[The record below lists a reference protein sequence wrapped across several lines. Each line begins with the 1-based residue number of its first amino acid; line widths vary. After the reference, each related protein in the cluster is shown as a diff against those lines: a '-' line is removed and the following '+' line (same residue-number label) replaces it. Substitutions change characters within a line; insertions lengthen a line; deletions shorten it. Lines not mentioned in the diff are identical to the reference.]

1 MDMEATVMELII
13 NAGESR
19 SLAMQ
24 ALQAARKGVWQD
36 VDRLMQDAADAAKRA
51 HDVQTMLIGMDE
63 GCGKVPVNL
72 ILVHAQDHIMTSM
85 LARELIAEL
94 IEVQRQLPTSQLI
107 KYVAAGTLGGDR
119 HQIFSRR
126 MPRVLRAEDP
136 PPTASPSAY

>member
-24 ALQAARKGVWQD
+24 ALQAARKGGWQD
-36 VDRLMQDAADAAKRA
+36 VDRLMQDASDAAKRA

-72 ILVHAQDHIMTSM
+72 ILVHAQDHILTSM

-94 IEVQRQLPTSQLI
+94 IEV
-107 KYVAAGTLGGDR
+107 
-119 HQIFSRR
+119 
-126 MPRVLRAEDP
+126 
-136 PPTASPSAY
+136 

>member
-36 VDRLMQDAADAAKRA
+36 VDRLMQDAAKRA

-94 IEVQRQLPTSQLI
+94 IEVQRQLQH
-107 KYVAAGTLGGDR
+107 R
-119 HQIFSRR
+119 N
-126 MPRVLRAEDP
+126 
-136 PPTASPSAY
+136 

>member
-13 NAGESR
+13 NSGETR

-24 ALQAARKGVWQD
+24 AVHAARKGVWQD

-63 GCGKVPVNL
+63 GCGTVPVNL

-94 IEVQRQLPTSQLI
+94 IEVQRQLQH
-107 KYVAAGTLGGDR
+107 R
-119 HQIFSRR
+119 N
-126 MPRVLRAEDP
+126 
-136 PPTASPSAY
+136 

>member
-24 ALQAARKGVWQD
+24 ALQAARKGGWQD
-36 VDRLMQDAADAAKRA
+36 VDRLMQDAADAAN
-51 HDVQTMLIGMDE
+51 VQTMLIGMDE

-72 ILVHAQDHIMTSM
+72 ILVHAQDHILTSM

-94 IEVQRQLPTSQLI
+94 IEV
-107 KYVAAGTLGGDR
+107 
-119 HQIFSRR
+119 
-126 MPRVLRAEDP
+126 
-136 PPTASPSAY
+136 

>member
-24 ALQAARKGVWQD
+24 ALQAARKGAWHD
-36 VDRLMQDAADAAKRA
+36 VDNLMEGAADAAKRA

-72 ILVHAQDHIMTSM
+72 ILVHAQDHIMTAM

-94 IEVQRQLPTSQLI
+94 IEVQRQLQ
-107 KYVAAGTLGGDR
+107 
-119 HQIFSRR
+119 Q
-126 MPRVLRAEDP
+126 RAR
-136 PPTASPSAY
+136 

>member
-36 VDRLMQDAADAAKRA
+36 VDRL
-51 HDVQTMLIGMDE
+51 
-63 GCGKVPVNL
+63 
-72 ILVHAQDHIMTSM
+72 TSM

-94 IEVQRQLPTSQLI
+94 IEVQRQLQH
-107 KYVAAGTLGGDR
+107 R
-119 HQIFSRR
+119 N
-126 MPRVLRAEDP
+126 
-136 PPTASPSAY
+136 

>member
-13 NAGESR
+13 NAGEFR

-63 GCGKVPVNL
+63 GCGTVPVN
-72 ILVHAQDHIMTSM
+72 
-85 LARELIAEL
+85 L
-94 IEVQRQLPTSQLI
+94 IEVQRQLQH
-107 KYVAAGTLGGDR
+107 R
-119 HQIFSRR
+119 N
-126 MPRVLRAEDP
+126 
-136 PPTASPSAY
+136 

>member
-36 VDRLMQDAADAAKRA
+36 VDRLMQDAADSAKRA

-63 GCGKVPVNL
+63 GLWQKYRL
-72 ILVHAQDHIMTSM
+72 ILFW
-85 LARELIAEL
+85 
-94 IEVQRQLPTSQLI
+94 
-107 KYVAAGTLGGDR
+107 Y
-119 HQIFSRR
+119 
-126 MPRVLRAEDP
+126 MPRII
-136 PPTASPSAY
+136 